1 MASRCIAFLDFKRN
15 VKVLFVVMLTITTY
29 FLFRRN
35 RFNSRYTEHGGVSD
49 LVALEHDTITISR
62 FQAAGRALQG
72 REVDSE
78 QGFVLTLEHTGQLI
92 AGLEG
97 ITSLQCWLSS
107 LGQPMVLVEP
117 FVVNSS
123 LWQGMDMWMQ
133 TAAALEATEDHS
145 VQSSLDS
152 KPHRTLMSLSDYFDM
167 RKFNEY
173 CQKDGRPP
181 LAKLER
187 MWNEA
192 PKSIILVTIKR
203 YSIKTCL
210 AYNVKSMCGMRE
222 VSLEEKYSS
231 TSGCPQYEHVTRSV
245 KYLESRGFK
254 VVRSVCLN
262 CESNI
267 MMHFTPTEL
276 TKHIFG
282 EFSPTKVTLVI
293 SHWKY
298 SYNLS
303 PNCIPCTSQYP
314 RDESVLAH
322 LTPNPKLVEQAD
334 SYLKPLGKN
343 SLTKVIAVMIRIEW
357 LLITRKHNTF
367 EEVKRCLSKLLE
379 EHTQLTNSHP
389 GTKTVLALDIGKY
402 GSGTFDNI
410 LRKSNVSKQLFSKI
424 VREIKDLVKQ
434 VKVDYDDWEESFE
447 RILSNTTGSE
457 YLDRGYVAVLQNV
470 IASQADYII
479 RMGGGHYQLLA
490 LQLYKKYHPDVKELQ
505 DYIKEVC
512 TKTKLQQVV

>member
-1 MASRCIAFLDFKRN
+1 MVSRCVACVHLKCS
-15 VKVLFVVMLTITTY
+15 VKILFVVMLLTITTS
-29 FLFRRN
+29 FLFRVP
-35 RFNSRYTEHGGVSD
+35 RFKFDSYIR
-49 LVALEHDTITISR
+49 
-62 FQAAGRALQG
+62 

-78 QGFVLTLEHTGQLI
+78 QGFVLTLEYTGQLI

-123 LWQGMDMWMQ
+123 LRQGMDMWMQ
-133 TAAALEATEDHS
+133 TAAALEATEDQS

-173 CQKDGRPP
+173 CQKDGKTPM
-181 LAKLER
+181 AKLER

-192 PKSIILVTIKR
+192 PKGIVLVTITR
-203 YSIKTCL
+203 YFKKTCL
-210 AYNVKSMCGMRE
+210 AYNVKSMCGRRE

-303 PNCIPCTSQYP
+303 PNCIPCTSHRP
-314 RDESVLAH
+314 RDSSVLAH
-322 LTPNPKLVEQAD
+322 LTPNPKLVEQANL
-334 SYLKPLGKN
+334 YLEQLREN

-357 LLITRKHNTF
+357 LIIKKKRNTF
-367 EEVKRCLSKLLE
+367 EGVKRCLSKLLE

-402 GSGTFDNI
+402 GSGTFDSILQKRNI
-410 LRKSNVSKQLFSKI
+410 SKQLFSKI
-424 VREIKDLVKQ
+424 VREIKDFVKQ

-447 RILSNTTGSE
+447 RILSNTGSE
-457 YLDRGYVAVLQNV
+457 YLDRGYVAVIQNV

-479 RMGGGHYQLLA
+479 RIGGGHYQLLA
-490 LQLYKKYHPDVKELQ
+490 LQLYKKYHPDIKELQ

-512 TKTKLQQVV
+512 T